1 MSNEQRA
8 VANTKRRRTSTPQQS
23 STSGGVVGSSMQQP
37 GVNQIGQQIHL
48 DLGLQQHQQMRLL
61 PQVSQAR
68 PGQQVHGRPNQPIHG
83 SSRGGQQ
90 LTSPVQPVQQAHQQQ
105 PQTLHPQFIS
115 SMHLD
120 PHAGGV
126 GKKNNTLTP
135 VTPNHFNPQASMMV
149 PSDSNQFGSYESLFR
164 QAKLAPY
171 TPQEMELINSLRMN
185 NTIININRRC

>member
-23 STSGGVVGSSMQQP
+23 SNTNGGVVVGSSMQQQQP
-37 GVNQIGQQIHL
+37 GPNQIGQQIHL

-61 PQVSQAR
+61 PQVPQRSA
-68 PGQQVHGRPNQPIHG
+68 QQVHG

-90 LTSPVQPVQQAHQQQ
+90 LPSPVQQQAHQQQ
-105 PQTLHPQFIS
+105 PHTLHPQFIT

-120 PHAGGV
+120 PHGAL
-126 GKKNNTLTP
+126 KQKNTVTP
-135 VTPNHFNPQASMMV
+135 VTANHFNPQATMMV
-149 PSDSNQFGSYESLFR
+149 PTDSNHLGSYGNLFR

-171 TPQEMELINSLRMN
+171 TPQEMELINSLRN